1 MRKISRVQARARLL
15 AILFAC
21 SVPMLA
27 AHIRSPRA
35 ARVLEVTN
43 TLDFARSEAIIE
55 VPLEEATEQAGVQDP
70 AKILAADV
78 DSGAPLTTQL
88 AAKREGGRLDT
99 LLVLINIAA
108 RQTVRVEFRE
118 VPSRAEIP
126 SQPRPLVFGRLVPER
141 KDDFAW
147 ENDKVAYRVYGPALE
162 ATGEISSG
170 IDVWSKRVPALIV
183 DDWYERDAEGART
196 KNPALSYHKDD
207 GTGLDSYDVGHTRG
221 CGGTAVWSSGK
232 LSVSKNFT
240 SAKILASGPIRFSFE
255 LDYAPWAAG
264 GTNVTERKIVTLD
277 AGSHLNEIQST
288 FSFEGRKF
296 LEVALGLATHA
307 GAEVSAPIPGKILS
321 VWEPLTDP
329 SAGSDGTAILM
340 SGNQVASVSNAEG
353 NALFV
358 LSANS
363 GEPLTY
369 FAGAAWSKSD
379 MPTQQAWND
388 YLREFHLAQEHPLEL
403 HWK

>member
-1 MRKISRVQARARLL
+1 MRKMSRVQASARLL

-21 SVPMLA
+21 SLPMLA

-43 TLDFARSEAIIE
+43 TLDVARPEAIIE
-55 VPLEEATEQAGVQDP
+55 VPLAEVIEEAGVQDP

-78 DSGAPLTTQL
+78 DSGAPLATQL
-88 AAKREGGRLDT
+88 VAKQAGGRLDT
-99 LLVLINIAA
+99 LLVLVNIAA

-118 VPSRAEIP
+118 VPSLAEIP
-126 SQPRPLVFGRLVPER
+126 SQSRPLVFGRLVPER

-170 IDVWSKRVPALIV
+170 IDVWSKRVPELIV
-183 DDWYERDAEGART
+183 NDWYKRDAEGART

-207 GTGLDSYDVGHTRG
+207 GTGLDSYDVGHSRG

-232 LSVSKNFT
+232 LFVSKNFT
-240 SAKILASGPIRFSFE
+240 SAKILAGGPIRFSFE
-255 LDYAPWAAG
+255 LTYAPWAAS
-264 GTNVTERKIVTLD
+264 GTTVSERKIITLD

-288 FSFEGRKF
+288 FSFEGGKS

-307 GAEVSAPIPGKILS
+307 GAEVSSLVPGEILS
-321 VWEPLTDP
+321 VWEPLTDS
-329 SAGSDGTAILM
+329 SAGSDGTALVM
-340 SGNQVASVSNAEG
+340 SGNQVAAVTTAEG
-353 NALFV
+353 NAL
-358 LSANS
+358 LILAANS
-363 GEPLTY
+363 GKPLTY

-379 MPTQQAWND
+379 MPTRQAWND
-388 YLREFHLAQEHPLEL
+388 YLRAFRLAKEHPLEV

>member
-1 MRKISRVQARARLL
+1 MNSMKSTATLLL
-15 AILFAC
+15 AFPLLTVLTATGG
-21 SVPMLA
+21 SSSHA
-27 AHIRSPRA
+27 QAHRSERI
-35 ARVLEVTN
+35 LEVTN
-43 TLDFARSEAIIE
+43 PQNVARHETVVE
-55 VPLEEATEQAGVQDP
+55 VS
-70 AKILAADV
+70 IADV
-78 DSGAPLTTQL
+78 LAQTGIPDPSEILVEDRSTHRPLPIQL
-88 AAKREGGRLDT
+88 FSSTGSVHPDR
-99 LLVLINIAA
+99 LLVLVSLNPKETIGLL
-108 RQTVRVEFRE
+108 FRDS
-118 VPSRAEIP
+118 VIGL
-126 SQPRPLVFGRLVPER
+126 SQKPLVYGRLVPER

-170 IDVWSKRVPALIV
+170 IDVWSKRVPELIV
-183 DDWYERDAEGART
+183 NDWYKRDAEGART

-232 LSVSKNFT
+232 LFVSKNFT
-240 SAKILASGPIRFSFE
+240 SAKILAGGPIRFSFE

-264 GTNVTERKIVTLD
+264 GVNVTERKIITLD

-288 FSFEGRKF
+288 FSFEGAKS

-307 GAEVSAPIPGKILS
+307 GAEVSSLVPGEILS

-329 SAGSDGTAILM
+329 SAGSDGTALVM
-340 SGNQVASVSNAEG
+340 SGNQVAAVTTADG
-353 NALFV
+353 NAL
-358 LSANS
+358 LILAANS
-363 GEPLTY
+363 GKPLTY

-379 MPTQQAWND
+379 MPTHQAWND
-388 YLREFHLAQEHPLEL
+388 YLRAFRLAKEHPLEV